1 MTIPAGEAPLP
12 NVNAME
18 WPAGTA
24 RNGRDGQVAKPK
36 VDTVDEHGG
45 EGHMAD
51 PRAGNVAA
59 HQGQA
64 QPSAGTEPIDDRV
77 FCVRPEGM
85 IGECRSLHAA
95 NGFVIGG

>member
-1 MTIPAGEAPLP
+1 
-12 NVNAME
+12 
-18 WPAGTA
+18 
-24 RNGRDGQVAKPK
+24 
-36 VDTVDEHGG
+36 
-45 EGHMAD
+45 MAD